1 MPNEFILMANNYYGY
16 YAASGRTNYDDFNTR
31 QMQITNFGKVF
42 LVDKSQV
49 PVDGYSVMDHYFC
62 DPKIENNIKVTII
75 RMHPTSRQLNKIET
89 SI

>member
-1 MPNEFILMANNYYGY
+1 MLQVVEQIMMILIQ
-16 YAASGRTNYDDFNTR
+16 D
-31 QMQITNFGKVF
+31 KC
-42 LVDKSQV
+42 KSQILEKYFLLISV